1 MEGQEAGKTEVQLE
15 DCEEDTKTKEER
27 PTTNHNDLMYSVDD
41 VPPWY
46 LCILLGFQHYL
57 TMFGGTVSIPF
68 IICPLLCIQDDDPA
82 RGYIISTIF
91 FVSGIV
97 TFLQATFGVR

>member
-1 MEGQEAGKTEVQLE
+1 MIQHV
-15 DCEEDTKTKEER
+15 
-27 PTTNHNDLMYSVDD
+27 
-41 VPPWY
+41 
-46 LCILLGFQHYL
+46 LLLFQHYL

-68 IICPLLCIQDDDPA
+68 IICPALCMADDDPG

-97 TFLQATFGVR
+97 TFLQSTFGVR